1 MNTRLSTAVRRTAMA
16 LAVFAAGP
24 SFGAVLYAE
33 NFEADPTASWTVN
46 SSPTDAAANFFFDY
60 STVGISSAP
69 SALGTRGLKLQA
81 NQSSG
86 LFGGMSTSPN
96 GQNFGGS
103 YTVRLDWW
111 ANFNGPFPAGGSG
124 STQLSTFGVGT
135 SGTTAQW
142 PAGSQDSIWFGATS
156 DGNSATDWRAY
167 SPTAPTRY
175 SDTAAGIYAAGA
187 FAGSSNAADPYY
199 AGFGSND
206 APAAQLA
213 LFPQQTGTTLVGS
226 AGMAWHVVEI
236 AVGLLDVTWTVD
248 GLLIATVPLI
258 DDTVNTGNNIFFG
271 HSDTNATS
279 SSDPNDG
286 ALLFT
291 LIDNISVTDDAV
303 AVPEPGT
310 LALLALGLA
319 GFIFSRRKQ

>member
-1 MNTRLSTAVRRTAMA
+1 MDNRLFTAVKRTATA
-16 LAVFAAGP
+16 LAVFVTGP
-24 SFGAVLYAE
+24 AFSAVLYTQ
-33 NFEADPTASWTVN
+33 NFEVNPTASWTVN
-46 SSPTDAAANFFFDY
+46 GGPSDEAANFFFDY

-69 SALGTRGLKLQA
+69 SALGTRGMKLQA
-81 NQSSG
+81 NQFNAV
-86 LFGGMSTSPN
+86 FGGMSVSPN

-103 YTVRLDWW
+103 YTVRFDWW
-111 ANFNGPFPAGGSG
+111 ANFNGPFPMGGSG

-135 SGTTAQW
+135 SGTVTQW
-142 PAGSQDSIWFGATS
+142 PGGTQDSIWFGATG
-156 DGNSATDWRAY
+156 DGNSSSDWRAY

-175 SDTAAGIYAAGA
+175 ADTAAGIYAAGA
-187 FAGSSNAADPYY
+187 VAGSTNASDAYYAGLGSNAAP
-199 AGFGSND
+199 
-206 APAAQLA
+206 PTQLA
-213 LFPQQTGTTLVGS
+213 LFPQQSGTTLVGS
-226 AGMAWHVVEI
+226 SGMDWHVVEI

-248 GLLIATVPLI
+248 GLLIATVPLL

-279 SSDPNDG
+279 STDPNDG

-310 LALLALGLA
+310 LALLALGLG
-319 GFIFSRRKQ
+319 GFVFSRRKQ